1 MNKIEKRKPSLL
13 QALTPIVFMI
23 VALTVGYTILKIRI
37 EPIMVVSAFVAGIIA
52 LKLGYTWEEMQKAI
66 IDKISSALPATLI
79 LWSVGFLIGS
89 LMFAGTVPMI
99 IYYGVQMINHKFLLV
114 TAFFASAVLS
124 IVTGTSW
131 GAAGTIGVAMMGI
144 AGGLGVSLPATAGAV
159 VSGAFFGDKLSPL
172 SDTTNL
178 APMAAGSDL
187 YDHIKHMLYTTLP
200 AAGVSLIVY
209 TIVGFTSSGNMVT
222 PELVNTMMSQL
233 DGMFNFNIILLLPI
247 ILVILGSVR
256 KWPTIPT
263 MLGTSILT
271 IFLGTMIQGFNIV
284 DGFKSLVDGFS
295 IAMTGFSGEAIPE
308 VVKLIER
315 GGVVSVTS
323 TTVLIFCAMG
333 FAGIVSVSGM
343 LDVVL
348 ELLLSKV
355 KSTLGI
361 IIATIAS
368 CFTVAF
374 VTGSSYLSILIPG
387 ELFKDVY
394 PKEESSS
401 KNLSRTLED
410 SGTVIVPL
418 IPWSAA
424 GAYMAATLGVS
435 TLEYL
440 PWAILNYTGII
451 FAIIFALTGFGIAK
465 IDVNKEKETNLWRFS
480 MILIK
485 NIDIYSPKYI
495 GKKDIFISGGKIVLI
510 DDKIE
515 FSNNKIKVID
525 GTDKI
530 LTPGFIDQHV
540 HITGGGGEEVLKLKL
555 LK

>member
-1 MNKIEKRKPSLL
+1 MSNTAKKKPTLA
-13 QALTPIVFMI
+13 QALIPIIFMI
-23 VALTVGYTILKIRI
+23 LSLTIGYGKFKMRI
-37 EPIMVVSAFVAGIIA
+37 EPIMVISAFVAGVIA
-52 LKLGYTWEEMQKAI
+52 LRLGYTWQEMQKAI
-66 IDKISSALPATLI
+66 IEKIASALPATLI

-99 IYYGVQMINHKFLLV
+99 IYYGVQMISPKFLLV
-114 TAFFASAVLS
+114 TAFLASAILS

-159 VSGAFFGDKLSPL
+159 VAGAFFGDKLSPL

-200 AAGVSLIVY
+200 AAAVSLVVY
-209 TIVGFTSSGNMVT
+209 TIVGFNASGDMVT
-222 PELVNTMMSQL
+222 PELVNTMMNQL
-233 DGMFNFNIILLLPI
+233 DSMFNFNIILLIPI
-247 ILVILGSVR
+247 VLVILGSVR

-263 MLGTSILT
+263 MLGVSILT
-271 IFLGTMIQGFNIV
+271 IFLGAIVQGFNIV
-284 DGFKSLVDGFS
+284 DGFESLVGGFKYT
-295 IAMTGFSGEAIPE
+295 MTGFVGEPLAE
-308 VVKLIER
+308 VVKLIDR

-348 ELLLSKV
+348 DLLMSKV
-355 KSTLGI
+355 KSTVGI
-361 IIATIAS
+361 IIATIVS

-387 ELFKDVY
+387 ELFKNVY
-394 PKEESSS
+394 PKKNLHP

-418 IPWSAA
+418 VPWSAA
-424 GAYMAATLGVS
+424 GAYMAATLGVP

-451 FAIIFALTGFGIAK
+451 FAIIFAITGFGIAK
-465 IDVNKEKETNLWRFS
+465 LDKNDDE
-480 MILIK
+480 K
-485 NIDIYSPKYI
+485 NIENRDIVE
-495 GKKDIFISGGKIVLI
+495 GV
-510 DDKIE
+510 
-515 FSNNKIKVID
+515 
-525 GTDKI
+525 
-530 LTPGFIDQHV
+530 
-540 HITGGGGEEVLKLKL
+540 
-555 LK
+555 

>member
-1 MNKIEKRKPSLL
+1 MSKIKSERKKPTIA
-13 QALTPIVFMI
+13 QAIIPIIFMI
-23 VALTVGYTILKIRI
+23 VALAVGYGYFEMKI
-37 EPIMVVSAFVAGIIA
+37 EPIMVISAFFAAMIA
-52 LKLGYTWEEMQKAI
+52 LKLGYTWEEMQKSI

-99 IYYGVQMINHKFLLV
+99 IYYGVQLINPKFILV
-114 TAFFASAVLS
+114 TAFISSAILS
-124 IVTGTSW
+124 LVTGTSW

-159 VSGAFFGDKLSPL
+159 VAGAFFGDKLSPL

-187 YDHIKHMLYTTLP
+187 YDHIKHMLYTTVP
-200 AAGVSLIVY
+200 AAIVSLIVY
-209 TIVGFTSSGNMVT
+209 LIVGLKTTGADMAT
-222 PELVNTMMSQL
+222 PELVTTMTTQL
-233 DGMFNFNIILLLPI
+233 ESMFNFNIILLLPI
-247 ILVILGSVR
+247 VLVIIGSVK

-271 IFLGTMIQGFNIV
+271 ILLGVVIQGF
-284 DGFKSLVDGFS
+284 SLVDGFTALVGGFDVS
-295 IAMTGFSGEAIPE
+295 MTGYTGKVAEE
-308 VVKLIER
+308 VLKLINR
-315 GGVVSVTS
+315 GGVASVTS

-348 ELLLSKV
+348 ELLMSKV
-355 KSTLGI
+355 KSTFGI
-361 IIATIAS
+361 ILATIIS

-394 PKEESSS
+394 PKKGLHP

-418 IPWSAA
+418 VPWSAA
-424 GAYMAATLGVS
+424 GAYMASTLGVS
-435 TLEYL
+435 TMEYL
-440 PWAILNYTGII
+440 PWAVLNYTGII
-451 FAIIFALTGFGIAK
+451 FAIILAATGFGIAK
-465 IDVNKEKETNLWRFS
+465 IDDKEKVES
-480 MILIK
+480 K
-485 NIDIYSPKYI
+485 
-495 GKKDIFISGGKIVLI
+495 
-510 DDKIE
+510 
-515 FSNNKIKVID
+515 
-525 GTDKI
+525 
-530 LTPGFIDQHV
+530 
-540 HITGGGGEEVLKLKL
+540 
-555 LK
+555 

>member
-1 MNKIEKRKPSLL
+1 MNRIEKREPSLL

-37 EPIMVVSAFVAGIIA
+37 EPIMVMSAFVAGIIA

-99 IYYGVQMINHKFLLV
+99 IYYGIQMINPKFLLV

-159 VSGAFFGDKLSPL
+159 VAGAFFGDKLSPL

-209 TIVGFTSSGNMVT
+209 TIVGFTSSGDMVT

-233 DGMFNFNIILLLPI
+233 DGMFNFNVILLLPI

-315 GGVVSVTS
+315 GGIVSVTS

-394 PKEESSS
+394 PKKNLHP

-465 IDVNKEKETNLWRFS
+465 IDVNK
-480 MILIK
+480 
-485 NIDIYSPKYI
+485 
-495 GKKDIFISGGKIVLI
+495 
-510 DDKIE
+510 
-515 FSNNKIKVID
+515 
-525 GTDKI
+525 
-530 LTPGFIDQHV
+530 
-540 HITGGGGEEVLKLKL
+540 
-555 LK
+555 

>member
-1 MNKIEKRKPSLL
+1 MSKSTKKRPTIG

-23 VALTVGYTILKIRI
+23 IALSIGYGYFKMKI
-37 EPIMVVSAFVAGIIA
+37 EPIMVISAFVAAIIA
-52 LKLGYTWEEMQKAI
+52 IRLGYTWEEMQKAI
-66 IDKISSALPATLI
+66 IDKIASALPATLI

-99 IYYGVQMINHKFLLV
+99 IYYGVQMINPKFLLV
-114 TAFFASAVLS
+114 TAFIASAILS

-159 VSGAFFGDKLSPL
+159 VAGAFFGDKLSPL

-187 YDHIKHMLYTTLP
+187 YEHIKHMLYTTVP
-200 AAGVSLIVY
+200 AAVVSLVVY
-209 TIVGFTSSGNMVT
+209 LFVGLKASGDMVT
-222 PELVNTMMSQL
+222 PELVVTMMEQL
-233 DGMFNFNIILLLPI
+233 DSMFNFNPILLLPI

-263 MLGTSILT
+263 MLGTSIFT
-271 IFLGTMIQGFNIV
+271 IILGCIFQGFSPV
-284 DGFKSLVDGFS
+284 DGFASLVGGFDVT
-295 IAMTGFSGEAIPE
+295 MTGFSGEAIPE
-308 VVKLIER
+308 VIKLVNR

-348 ELLLSKV
+348 ELLMSKV
-355 KSTLGI
+355 KSTVGI
-361 IIATIAS
+361 IFATIAS
-368 CFTVAF
+368 AFTVAF

-394 PKEESSS
+394 PKKGLHP

-424 GAYMAATLGVS
+424 GAYMASTLGVS

-451 FAIIFALTGFGIAK
+451 FAIILAVTGFGIAR
-465 IDVNKEKETNLWRFS
+465 INPEDEE
-480 MILIK
+480 
-485 NIDIYSPKYI
+485 NISSK
-495 GKKDIFISGGKIVLI
+495 
-510 DDKIE
+510 
-515 FSNNKIKVID
+515 KIK
-525 GTDKI
+525 
-530 LTPGFIDQHV
+530 
-540 HITGGGGEEVLKLKL
+540 EELETV
-555 LK
+555 